1 MTDITW
7 SAISAISTLLGVII
21 VAATAAFAV
30 LQLREMRTARH
41 VDAVMKGWDW
51 LTNPDMMAART
62 FLAQQVTPPEDKWT
76 EEAMRAAGQMC
87 RSFTRIAVMTRY
99 NLMPRQI
106 AMDLWA
112 PIIIEAW
119 EQVQPFVAQER
130 KTDPLAWSQFEW
142 FYQQAT
148 EHRRKYLKEDL
159 PTARST

>member
-1 MTDITW
+1 MTDNTW

-62 FLAQQVTPPEDKWT
+62 ILAQQVTPPEDKWP
-76 EEAMRAAGQMC
+76 EEAMRAAGQMT
-87 RSFTRIAVMTRY
+87 RSFTRIAVMARY
-99 NLMPRQI
+99 NLMPRQMAI
-106 AMDLWA
+106 DLWG

-119 EQVQPFVAQER
+119 KQVQPFVAQER

-148 EHRRKYLKEDL
+148 EHRRK
-159 PTARST
+159 